1 MDHNGCKPEFLKEFW
16 VVGINCASVEDGR
29 DLIELLPWSKTTVL
43 AEARL
48 RSDEVHAPTIV
59 LLAEVILEG
68 IFIMI

>member
-1 MDHNGCKPEFLKEFW
+1 MFLEGSKPEFLKEFW

-29 DLIELLPWSKTTVL
+29 HLIELLPWSKTTVL

-59 LLAEVILEG
+59 LLEEVILEG
-68 IFIMI
+68 IFI